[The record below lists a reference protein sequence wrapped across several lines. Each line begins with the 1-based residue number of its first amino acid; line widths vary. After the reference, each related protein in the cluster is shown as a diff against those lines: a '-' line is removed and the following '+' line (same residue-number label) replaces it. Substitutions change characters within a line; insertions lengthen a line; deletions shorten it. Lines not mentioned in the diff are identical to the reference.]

1 MHIFSEIRILKGN
14 TKGIVFILLFRI
26 SNFFTKNFIY
36 RVIGFPF
43 RIFYKFFVQWIL
55 GIDIPDSTKI
65 GFGFN
70 VYHGQGLI
78 INNSVIFGEK
88 ITIRQN
94 TTIGN
99 STKNGR
105 CPVIGNHVNIG
116 ANVVIIGD
124 IEIGDYSVIGAGSVV
139 IKDVP
144 EKSVVAGNPARII
157 RRLKKKLRNNYNL
170 LILKIKNI

>member
-14 TKGIVFILLFRI
+14 TKGIVFIILFRI
-26 SNFFTKNFIY
+26 SNLFTKNLIY
-36 RVIGFPF
+36 RVIGIPF
-43 RIFYKFFVQWIL
+43 RMFYKFFVQWIL

-78 INNSVIFGEK
+78 INNSVVIGEK

-99 STKNGR
+99 SAKNGK
-105 CPVIGNHVNIG
+105 CPVIGNYVNIG

-124 IEIGDYSVIGAGSVV
+124 VKIGDFSIIGAGSVV
-139 IKDVP
+139 INDVP
-144 EKSVVAGNPARII
+144 EKSVVVGNPARII
-157 RRLKKKLRNNYNL
+157 RYLK
-170 LILKIKNI
+170 

>member
-1 MHIFSEIRILKGN
+1 MHIFNEIRILKGN
-14 TKGIVFILLFRI
+14 TKGIVFIVLFRI
-26 SNFFTKNFIY
+26 SNFFTKNLIY
-36 RVIGFPF
+36 RIIGIPF
-43 RIFYKFFVQWIL
+43 RMFYKFFVQWIL

-78 INNSVIFGEK
+78 INNSVVIGEK

-99 STKNGR
+99 SVKNGK
-105 CPVIGNHVNIG
+105 CPIIGNYVNIG

-124 IEIGDYSVIGAGSVV
+124 VKIGDFSIIGAGSV
-139 IKDVP
+139 IINDVP
-144 EKSVVAGNPARII
+144 EKSVVVGNPARII
-157 RRLKKKLRNNYNL
+157 RYLN
-170 LILKIKNI
+170 